1 MEKHYKRFE
10 DVVLD
15 ILTKLE
21 DKEINK
27 YKANSLIQEELI
39 YCTERDERLRK
50 QKLEIEINA
59 GVELNKS

>member
-21 DKEINK
+21 AKEINK
-27 YKANSLIQEELI
+27 YKANSLIQEELK

-50 QKLEIEINA
+50 QRLEIDISAAIEW
-59 GVELNKS
+59 NKI